1 MESYSSGLSIRAIT
15 CMFDGPLM
23 LQVNWNTVDTIHSK
37 DNKLVMGMK
46 INWVT
51 GDSNLNDSPDLV
63 GSRNTHCC
71 AAETSGKGHTD

>member
-1 MESYSSGLSIRAIT
+1 
-15 CMFDGPLM
+15 MFDGPLM

-51 GDSNLNDSPDLV
+51 QNLMTVLENISFTATP
-63 GSRNTHCC
+63 GSDAKCLKSFTEPPHVAMCQVL
-71 AAETSGKGHTD
+71 